1 MGKVEYISVEELEML
16 SGIWFHVQVR
26 FGEEPEKESV
36 RKQKRIYRWIQ
47 RTYGETIGEMSEKVS
62 KYFLSAKNCGEILH
76 FLQECSLQV
85 ENSEKEYFR
94 KIEELTSAFT
104 PETAEALQELVLS
117 PFWQAVSRKGDR
129 VEFLLGEEEAVLRRL
144 TLYDTE
150 GIIPDSNQFLY
161 GSVELSEEDGR
172 FWLRGEVQ
180 NAESESAKVELS
192 FLRADVQAKS
202 CRITAEWGCFE
213 TPWSCLQS
221 LGASLM
227 EKDRIA
233 GYACNEEEKALLP
246 LMREIVSLD
255 AVLEE
260 KDWVKKFPEL
270 KELAQKYGKDNVA
283 ELLDEIEKTLPD
295 ISSCQKLLDKLFF
308 ILNGIECEPL
318 WREIFNQI
326 EQSQKA
332 YPDRVSLLCPRKL
345 VEKSREDVQSQME
358 ALGYSGKYPDFY
370 REGSIQGIRL
380 ERSCGKAYWIGPK
393 KRAVFLIHCEENVQR
408 GDFSIQ
414 FLCGTAIAEKKE
426 TKPDIWECGFRHHGK
441 RLLHQLYWTFSMEE
455 LESWEGPGECA
466 QAAVK
471 RAELQRL
478 SRKEKSRYTF
488 YMGWGAGHL
497 LLYGML
503 IGLLFSVLLNA
514 GLMLLGAVII
524 LLAGQGANFG
534 NVFLG
539 IPWWLLFLLAWFGS
553 GIAMVIYTWISQNR
567 R

>member
-1 MGKVEYISVEELEML
+1 MYRFALEKNRKKSLSVNK
-16 SGIWFHVQVR
+16 
-26 FGEEPEKESV
+26 KE
-36 RKQKRIYRWIQ
+36 IYRWIQ
-47 RTYGETIGEMSEKVS
+47 RSYGRNHWEMSEKVS

-332 YPDRVSLLCPRKL
+332 YPDRVPCCVPENLWRKAGRTYRVRWKL
-345 VEKSREDVQSQME
+345 WGIAGNIPIFIERVPYKEFGWSAPVE
-358 ALGYSGKYPDFY
+358 
-370 REGSIQGIRL
+370 
-380 ERSCGKAYWIGPK
+380 
-393 KRAVFLIHCEENVQR
+393 
-408 GDFSIQ
+408 
-414 FLCGTAIAEKKE
+414 
-426 TKPDIWECGFRHHGK
+426 RH
-441 RLLHQLYWTFSMEE
+441 
-455 LESWEGPGECA
+455 
-466 QAAVK
+466 
-471 RAELQRL
+471 
-478 SRKEKSRYTF
+478 
-488 YMGWGAGHL
+488 
-497 LLYGML
+497 
-503 IGLLFSVLLNA
+503 IGLALKRGRF
-514 GLMLLGAVII
+514 
-524 LLAGQGANFG
+524 F
-534 NVFLG
+534 
-539 IPWWLLFLLAWFGS
+539 
-553 GIAMVIYTWISQNR
+553 
-567 R
+567 